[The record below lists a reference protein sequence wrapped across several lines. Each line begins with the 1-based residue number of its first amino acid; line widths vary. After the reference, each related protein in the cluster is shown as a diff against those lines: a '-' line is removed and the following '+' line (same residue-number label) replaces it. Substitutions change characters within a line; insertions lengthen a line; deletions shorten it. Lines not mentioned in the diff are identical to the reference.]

1 MFGRLRLRLTL
12 WYVGILAVTLVVV
25 ATVLYL
31 LVAQSLDGQINDSL
45 REVNRQ
51 AVGILTAPI
60 EQAPATQAGNG
71 QGQDGG
77 DDEGGPGESQEGEE
91 ELEPPER
98 YGDDFAV
105 LAANQLLGNTGDVF
119 VLALNP
125 SGSVLA
131 NPRDIPTERFPLE
144 QAIAAATGSGE
155 SRQDVTVDDNRFR
168 LLTVAV
174 DNEAG
179 ESPSFVI
186 TGKSLE
192 QRDSDLRRLL
202 VLLAIGGGFGLG
214 LAALGGVWVAGLAI
228 RPVRQAFD
236 RQRRFVADA
245 SHELR
250 TPITVVRTNAESLQK
265 RASAEMKEGLEDIA
279 AEAGHMGR
287 LISDLL
293 VLAQADR
300 RDVTLS
306 AEMVDTYDVI
316 ESAARTG
323 RLLAEE
329 RGLELSASPR
339 HATVSG
345 DRNRLRELLLILIDN
360 AVKYT
365 EPGGRITVTGGQADG
380 EAELVVED
388 TGIGIPDEHLPRI
401 FDRFYR
407 VDKARSRA
415 QGGIGLGLSIAQAI
429 VRAHGGTIDI
439 RSAPGAGT
447 TARVTLPLPSSHS

>member
-12 WYVGILAVTLVVV
+12 WYVGILTVTLVVV

-51 AVGILTAPI
+51 AVGILSEPTA
-60 EQAPATQAGNG
+60 QAPTPQAGGG
-71 QGQDGG
+71 QSQGG
-77 DDEGGPGESQEGEE
+77 SGDESEPGESHDGEE
-91 ELEPPER
+91 ELAPTER
-98 YGDDFAV
+98 YGDDFAL
-105 LAANQLLGNTGDVF
+105 LAANQLLGSTGDVF
-119 VLALNP
+119 VLALDP
-125 SGSVLA
+125 SGSVVA
-131 NPRDIPTERFPLE
+131 NPRGIPTERFPLE
-144 QAIAAATGSGE
+144 QAIAAAAESGE
-155 SRQDVTVDDNRFR
+155 SRQDVTVDDSRFR

-174 DNEAG
+174 DNEEG
-179 ESPSFVI
+179 ESPSFVV

-214 LAALGGVWVAGLAI
+214 LAGLGGVWVAGLAI

-250 TPITVVRTNAESLQK
+250 TPITVVRTNAEALQK
-265 RASAEMKEGLEDIA
+265 RASAELKEGLEDIA

-300 RDVTLS
+300 GDVTLS
-306 AEMVDTYDVI
+306 TEMVDIYDVI

-323 RLLAEE
+323 RLLAAE
-329 RGLELSASPR
+329 RGLELSANP
-339 HATVSG
+339 HHVTVSG
-345 DRNRLRELLLILIDN
+345 DRDRLRELLLILIDN
-360 AVKYT
+360 AIKYT

-388 TGIGIPDEHLPRI
+388 TGIGIPEEHLPRV

-415 QGGIGLGLSIAQAI
+415 QDGIGLGLSIAQAI
-429 VRAHGGTIDI
+429 ARAHGGTIEI
-439 RSAPGAGT
+439 RSAPGGGT
-447 TARVTLPLPSSHS
+447 TARVALPLRSQHG